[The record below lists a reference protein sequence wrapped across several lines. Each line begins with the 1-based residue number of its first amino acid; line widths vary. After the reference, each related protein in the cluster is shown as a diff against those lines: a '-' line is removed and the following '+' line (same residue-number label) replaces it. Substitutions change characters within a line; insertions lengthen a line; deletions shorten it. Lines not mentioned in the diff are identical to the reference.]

1 MVGEGKKKEGR
12 RKRTKKW
19 GRKRER
25 RKKRGIGKYK
35 ERKASVARALICKV
49 ITVA

>member
-12 RKRTKKW
+12 RKRTKKR

-25 RKKRGIGKYK
+25 GKKEGEVSIKRGRPLWPGL
-35 ERKASVARALICKV
+35 SFAR
-49 ITVA
+49 